1 MPVAGDPER
10 RLTTST
16 ETRRFRVLGSENGAV
31 ARGICGTDL
40 AIAGVMARDSNSD
53 LGSVPVLI
61 IEDEEASAK
70 LIAGTLETHGYDTMI
85 AGTAEEA
92 IALLAPFAPRAIV
105 LDLVLPQMSGLVLA
119 EQLKENPATRD
130 IPIIA
135 TSEFSA
141 QDAAQ
146 IAREAGCAYY
156 VSKSIDPASF
166 RRLLLDRLKRSK

>member
-1 MPVAGDPER
+1 MPVADNPER

-16 ETRRFRVLGSENGAV
+16 APRYLRGCGAKIGAGVWTTR
-31 ARGICGTDL
+31 GTDL
-40 AIAGVMARDSNSD
+40 AIDGVMAGDSNSD
-53 LGSVPVLI
+53 VGSVPVLI
-61 IEDEEASAK
+61 VEDEEASAK
-70 LIAGTLETHGYDTMI
+70 LIAGTLETHGYDTRI
-85 AGTAEEA
+85 AGNAEEA

>member
-1 MPVAGDPER
+1 M
-10 RLTTST
+10 
-16 ETRRFRVLGSENGAV
+16 
-31 ARGICGTDL
+31 DL
-40 AIAGVMARDSNSD
+40 ATDNVMARDSARD
-53 LGSVPVLI
+53 IGSVPVLI

-70 LIAGTLETHGYDTMI
+70 LIAGTLETHGYDTRI

-105 LDLVLPQMSGLVLA
+105 LDLILPQMSGLVLA
-119 EQLKENPATRD
+119 EQLKEDPATRD

-146 IAREAGCAYY
+146 IARDAGCAYY
-156 VSKSIDPASF
+156 VSKAIDPASF
-166 RRLLLDRLKRSK
+166 LRLLLDHLKRSK

>member
-1 MPVAGDPER
+1 MPVAGDPEQ
-10 RLTTST
+10 RLATST
-16 ETRRFRVLGSENGAV
+16 PPRHFRGLCGENAAAASPIG
-31 ARGICGTDL
+31 GTDL
-40 AIAGVMARDSNSD
+40 AIDSVMARDSDSD
-53 LGSVPVLI
+53 RGSVPVLI

-70 LIAGTLETHGYDTMI
+70 LIAGTLETHGYDTMV

-105 LDLVLPQMSGLVLA
+105 LDLILPQMSGLVLA